1 MEKIINKIK
10 SVPEIYGEYC
20 FDKTTLR
27 QRVPKR
33 VFKEFLEV
41 QSGKKELTL
50 SIAEV
55 VANAMKDWAI
65 EKGATH
71 FTHWFQPLNGLTA
84 EKHDS
89 FVSPIG
95 DGQIIMEF
103 SGKELIKGEP
113 DASSFPNGGLRSTFE
128 ARGYT
133 AWDTTSPAF
142 LKDDNTGVTLYI
154 PTAFVA
160 YTGEALDKKVPLLR
174 SMKAVERQALRI
186 LKILGNETSQ
196 DVTTCLGV
204 EQEYFLVEKKLFNR
218 RLDLAHTGRTLFG
231 ANAAKSQELRNHYFG
246 TIEERVAAFMRELD
260 TELWKLGIPSKT
272 KHNEVAPNQFELAP
286 VYSSSNVATDQNQ
299 LVMDTMFKVA
309 NRHDL
314 VALLHEK
321 PFAGVNGSGKHN
333 NWSLATDDGINL
345 FEPGKNPKEN
355 AQFLIFVAAVIK
367 AVDKYAPLI
376 RLSTASASNDN
387 RLGGH
392 EAPPAIISIFLGD
405 ELETIFKKTDEKSEI
420 KGKLEIGVDSLP
432 KLPMDITDRNRT
444 SPFAF
449 TGNKFEFRMPGS
461 SQSTSTPNI
470 MINTIMADVLKEFAD
485 ELDGLEDK
493 TKGVQKLVSKTYK
506 EHKKII
512 FSGNGYGEEWVEEAQ
527 KRGLTNLKS
536 TTDVLKYYIDPE
548 TVELFARQ
556 GVLSEGELISRY
568 NIYAE
573 NYYNQIVTES
583 AVMIKMAIQDIYPAS
598 NRYALEI
605 SDIIKRSSKILG
617 EEFATT
623 QKDLLASILKN
634 NAGLYSVAKKLEGKL
649 EDLNNLEDITLSVHF
664 TKEELLPLM
673 KELRIYGDN
682 LENIV
687 EHKMW
692 PFPTYED
699 LLFKL

>member
-548 TVELFARQ
+548 TVELFGRQ

>member
-204 EQEYFLVEKKLFNR
+204 EQEYFLVEKKLFNK

-493 TKGVQKLVSKTYK
+493 TKGIQKLVSKTYK

-512 FSGNGYGEEWVEEAQ
+512 FSGNGYGEEWVEEAK

-548 TVELFARQ
+548 TVELFGRQ

-634 NAGLYSVAKKLEGKL
+634 NAGLYNVAKKLEGKL
-649 EDLNNLEDITLSVHF
+649 EDLNNLEDITLSIHF

-687 EHKMW
+687 EHKTW

>member
-1 MEKIINKIK
+1 MEKIINAAK
-10 SVPEIYGEYC
+10 SIPEIYGDYC

-27 QRVPKR
+27 QRVPKS

-41 QSGKKELTL
+41 QNGKKELTL

-55 VANAMKDWAI
+55 IANAMKDWAI
-65 EKGATH
+65 AKGATH

-142 LKDDNTGVTLYI
+142 LKGDNTGVTLYI

-174 SMKAVERQALRI
+174 SMNAVENQALRI
-186 LKILGNETSQ
+186 LKILGNDTSKS
-196 DVTTCLGV
+196 VTTCLGA
-204 EQEYFLVEKKLFNR
+204 EQEYFLVEKNLFNK

-231 ANAAKSQELRNHYFG
+231 ANAAKSQDLRNHYFG

-260 TELWKLGIPSKT
+260 TELWRLGIPSKT

-286 VYSSSNVATDQNQ
+286 VYGTSNVATDQNQ
-299 LVMDTMFKVA
+299 LVMDMMNKIA

-345 FEPGKNPKEN
+345 LEPGKNPKEN

-405 ELETIFKKTDEKSEI
+405 ELETIFKKTDEKSET

-461 SQSTSTPNI
+461 SQSTSTPNV

-485 ELDGLEDK
+485 ELEEIEDK
-493 TKGVQKLVSKTYK
+493 TKGIQKLVSKTYK

-512 FSGNGYGEEWVEEAQ
+512 FSGNGYGEEWVEEA
-527 KRGLTNLKS
+527 KRRGLPNLKS
-536 TTDVLKYYIDPE
+536 TTDVLEYYTAPE
-548 TVELFARQ
+548 TIELFGRH

-568 NIYAE
+568 NIYAD
-573 NYYNQIVTES
+573 NYHNQIVTES

-598 NRYALEI
+598 NRYALELAE
-605 SDIIKRSSKILG
+605 IIKKSSKILG
-617 EEFATT
+617 AEFASTQRELLTT
-623 QKDLLASILKN
+623 ILKN
-634 NAGLYSVAKKLEGKL
+634 NAGLYSTAKKLEGKL
-649 EDLNNLEDITLSVHF
+649 EELEKLEETTLSVHF
-664 TKEELLPLM
+664 TKDELLPLM
-673 KELRIYGDN
+673 KELRTYGDN
-682 LENIV
+682 LESVV

-692 PFPTYED
+692 PFPTYEE

>member
-548 TVELFARQ
+548 TVELFGRQ

-649 EDLNNLEDITLSVHF
+649 EDLNNLEDITLSIHF

-687 EHKMW
+687 EHKTW

>member
-548 TVELFARQ
+548 TVELFGRQ

-634 NAGLYSVAKKLEGKL
+634 NAGLYNVAKKLEGKL
-649 EDLNNLEDITLSVHF
+649 EDLNNLEDITLSIHF

-687 EHKMW
+687 EHKTW

>member
-1 MEKIINKIK
+1 MQNINHETK
-10 SVPEIYGEYC
+10 SIPEIYGDYC

-27 QRVPKR
+27 QRIPKS
-33 VFKEFLEV
+33 VFKKFLEV
-41 QSGKKELTL
+41 QNGRKELTL

-89 FVSPIG
+89 FISPIG

-113 DASSFPNGGLRSTFE
+113 DASSFPSGGLRSTFE

-142 LKDDNTGVTLYI
+142 LKDDNTGLTLYI
-154 PTAFVA
+154 PTAFVS

-174 SMKAVERQALRI
+174 SMNAVETQALRI
-186 LKILGNETSQ
+186 LKILGNNSSEK
-196 DVTTCLGV
+196 VTACLGA
-204 EQEYFLVEKKLFNR
+204 EQEYFLVEKNLFNK

-260 TELWKLGIPSKT
+260 SELWRLGIPSKT

-286 VYSSSNVATDQNQ
+286 VFGTSNVATDQNQ
-299 LVMDTMFKVA
+299 LVMDTMVKIA

-321 PFAGVNGSGKHN
+321 PFAAVNGSGKHN
-333 NWSLATDDGINL
+333 NWSLATNDGINL
-345 FEPGKNPKEN
+345 FDPGKNPKEN
-355 AQFLIFVAAVIK
+355 AQFLIFVTAVLK
-367 AVDKYAPLI
+367 AVDTYAPLL

-405 ELETIFKKTDEKSEI
+405 ELETIFKKTDEKLDT
-420 KGKLEIGVDSLP
+420 KAKLEIGVDSLP

-461 SQSTSTPNI
+461 SQTTATPNVI
-470 MINTIMADVLKEFAD
+470 LNTIMADVLKEFAD
-485 ELDGLEDK
+485 ELEGVEDK
-493 TKGVQKLVSKTYK
+493 TKGIQKLVSKTYK
-506 EHKKII
+506 EHKRII
-512 FSGNGYGEEWVEEAQ
+512 FSGNGYGEEWVKEAE
-527 KRGLTNLKS
+527 KRGLPNLKS
-536 TTDVLKYYIDPE
+536 TTDVLGTYISTE
-548 TVELFARQ
+548 TIELFKRQ
-556 GVLSEGELISRY
+556 GVLSEDELISRY
-568 NIYAE
+568 NIHGEDYCT
-573 NYYNQIVTES
+573 QIVTES
-583 AVMIKMAIQDIYPAS
+583 SVMIKMAIQDIYPVS
-598 NRYALEI
+598 NRYALELAEM
-605 SDIIKRSSKILG
+605 IKKSSKILG
-617 EEFATT
+617 EAFIIT
-623 QKDLLASILKN
+623 QKELLTSILEN
-634 NAGLYSVAKKLEGKL
+634 NAGLYNTAKKLEEKL
-649 EDLNNLEDITLSVHF
+649 TELEKLEDITVSTNF
-664 TKEELLPLM
+664 TKDELLPLM

-682 LENIV
+682 LEEIV

>member
-1 MEKIINKIK
+1 MLKNNIK
-10 SVPEIYGEYC
+10 LKNVTEIYGDYC

-27 QRVPKR
+27 QRVPKS

-41 QSGKKELTL
+41 QKGRKELTL

-71 FTHWFQPLNGLTA
+71 FTHWFHPLNGLTA

-142 LKDDNTGVTLYI
+142 LKDDNTGITLYI

-174 SMKAVERQALRI
+174 SMNALEIQALRI
-186 LKILGNETSQ
+186 LKILGNSHSKH
-196 DVTTCLGV
+196 VTTCLGA
-204 EQEYFLVEKKLFNR
+204 EQEYFLVEKKLFNSR
-218 RLDLAHTGRTLFG
+218 MDLAHTGRTLFG
-231 ANAAKSQELRNHYFG
+231 AKSAKSQESRNHYFG
-246 TIEERVAAFMRELD
+246 TIEERVAAFMRDLD
-260 TELWKLGIPSKT
+260 FELWRLGIPSKT

-286 VYSSSNVATDQNQ
+286 VYSTTNVATDQNQ
-299 LVMDTMFKVA
+299 LLMDTINKIA
-309 NRHDL
+309 SRHDL

-321 PFAGVNGSGKHN
+321 PFADVNGSGKHN
-333 NWSLATDDGINL
+333 NWSLSTDDGINL

-355 AQFLIFVAAVIK
+355 AQFLIFIVAVIK
-367 AVDKYAPLI
+367 AVDKYAPLL
-376 RLSTASASNDN
+376 RLATASASNDQ

-405 ELETIFKKTDEKSEI
+405 ELESIFKSTDETI
-420 KGKLEIGVDSLP
+420 KMGHKLEIGVDSLP

-461 SQSTSTPNI
+461 SQSTSTPNV
-470 MINTIMADVLKEFAD
+470 MLNTIMADVLKEFAD
-485 ELDGLEDK
+485 ELEGVEDK
-493 TKGVQKLVSKTYK
+493 NKGIQKLVSRIYNA
-506 EHKKII
+506 HKRVI
-512 FSGNGYGEEWVEEAQ
+512 FSGNGYGEDWVKIACE
-527 KRGLTNLKS
+527 KGLPNFVS
-536 TTDVLKYYIDPE
+536 TADVLKYYLASE
-548 TVELFARQ
+548 TVTLFKTHS
-556 GVLSEGELISRY
+556 VLSEGELISRY
-568 NIYAE
+568 NIYSE
-573 NYYNQIVTES
+573 NYYTQIVTEAS
-583 AVMIKMAIQDIYPAS
+583 VMIKMAIQDIYPAA
-598 NRYALEI
+598 NKYTLELA
-605 SDIIKRSSKILG
+605 DVIKKSSKILG
-617 EEFATT
+617 EDLVIT
-623 QKDLLASILKN
+623 QKELLQKVLKN
-634 NAGLYSVAKKLEGKL
+634 NTLLYKASKELENKLKELESIKDISKKVE
-649 EDLNNLEDITLSVHF
+649 F
-664 TKEELLPLM
+664 TRSNILPLM
-673 KELRIYGDN
+673 GKLRTPADELE
-682 LENIV
+682 LSV
-687 EHKMW
+687 EHKLW
-692 PFPTYED
+692 PFPTYEE

>member
-1 MEKIINKIK
+1 MEKNINQTKTI
-10 SVPEIYGEYC
+10 PEIYGDYC

-27 QRVPKR
+27 QRIPKR
-33 VFKEFLEV
+33 VFKEFIEV
-41 QSGKKELTL
+41 QRGKKELTL

-174 SMKAVERQALRI
+174 SMNALENQALRI
-186 LKILGNETSQ
+186 LKILGNDTSKH
-196 DVTTCLGV
+196 VTTCLGA
-204 EQEYFLVEKKLFNR
+204 EQEYFLVEKELFNR

-231 ANAAKSQELRNHYFG
+231 ASAAKSQELRSHYYG
-246 TIEERVAAFMRELD
+246 TIEERVATFMRELD

-299 LVMDTMFKVA
+299 LVMDTMNKIA
-309 NRHDL
+309 NRHNL

-392 EAPPAIISIFLGD
+392 EAPPAIISIFLGN
-405 ELETIFKKTDEKSEI
+405 ELETIFKKTDEKSKI

-461 SQSTSTPNI
+461 SQSTSTPNV
-470 MINTIMADVLKEFAD
+470 MINTIIADVLKEFAD
-485 ELDGLEDK
+485 ELEGLENK
-493 TKGVQKLVSKTYK
+493 TKGIQKLVSKTYN
-506 EHKKII
+506 EHKRII
-512 FSGNGYGEEWVEEAQ
+512 FSGNGYGEEWVEEAK
-527 KRGLTNLKS
+527 KRGLPNLKS
-536 TTDVLKYYIDPE
+536 TTDVLEYYIAPE
-548 TVELFARQ
+548 TIKLFERQ

-573 NYYNQIVTES
+573 NYYTQIVTES
-583 AVMIKMAIQDIYPAS
+583 AVMIKMAIQDIYPVS
-598 NRYALEI
+598 NRYALEVA
-605 SDIIKRSSKILG
+605 DIIKRISKILG
-617 EEFATT
+617 EESTMT
-623 QKDLLASILKN
+623 QKELLSSILKN
-634 NAGLYSVAKKLEGKL
+634 NAGLYNTAKKLEEKL
-649 EDLNNLEDITLSVHF
+649 EELNNLENITLSVHY
-664 TKEELLPLM
+664 TKDKLLPLM

-682 LENIV
+682 LEEIL
-687 EHKMW
+687 EHKIW
-692 PFPTYED
+692 PFPTYEE

>member
-1 MEKIINKIK
+1 MKKIITETK
-10 SVPEIYGEYC
+10 SLPEIYGDYC

-27 QRVPKR
+27 QRVPKS

-41 QSGKKELTL
+41 QNGRKELTL

-71 FTHWFQPLNGLTA
+71 YTHWFQPLNGLTA

-103 SGKELIKGEP
+103 SGKELIKGES
-113 DASSFPNGGLRSTFE
+113 DASSFPSGGLRSTFE

-142 LKDDNTGVTLYI
+142 LKDDNTGITLYI

-174 SMKAVERQALRI
+174 SMNAIEKQALRI
-186 LKILGNETSQ
+186 LRILGNNTSKHI
-196 DVTTCLGV
+196 TTCLGA
-204 EQEYFLVEKKLFNR
+204 EQEYFLVEKNLFNK

-231 ANAAKSQELRNHYFG
+231 AKPAKSQELRSHYYG

-260 TELWKLGIPSKT
+260 FELWRLGIPSKT

-286 VYSSSNVATDQNQ
+286 IYSTTNVATDQNQ
-299 LVMDTMFKVA
+299 LVMDTINKMA
-309 NRHDL
+309 SRHDL

-321 PFAGVNGSGKHN
+321 PFADVNGSGKHN

-355 AQFLIFVAAVIK
+355 AQFLIFIAAVIK
-367 AVDKYAPLI
+367 AVDKYAPLL

-405 ELETIFKKTDEKSEI
+405 ELETIFKKTDEKL
-420 KGKLEIGVDSLP
+420 KTRNKLEIGVDSLP

-461 SQSTSTPNI
+461 SQSTSTPNV
-470 MINTIMADVLKEFAD
+470 MLNTIMADVLKEFAD
-485 ELDGLEDK
+485 ELEGMEDK
-493 TKGVQKLVSKTYK
+493 TKGIQKLVSKTYK
-506 EHKKII
+506 EHKRII
-512 FSGNGYGEEWVEEAQ
+512 FSGNGYGEEWVKEAE
-527 KRGLTNLKS
+527 KRGLPNLKS
-536 TTDVLKYYIDPE
+536 TTDALGAYTTPE
-548 TVELFARQ
+548 TIELFGRH

-573 NYYNQIVTES
+573 NYYTQIVTES
-583 AVMIKMAIQDIYPAS
+583 TVMIKMAVQDIYPAS
-598 NRYALEI
+598 NRYALELAE
-605 SDIIKRSSKILG
+605 IIKKSSKILG
-617 EEFATT
+617 EEFTVT
-623 QKDLLASILKN
+623 QEELLAYILKN
-634 NAGLYSVAKKLEGKL
+634 NAELYKSSKKLEEKL
-649 EDLNNLEDITLSVHF
+649 EELNNLENITLRVNF
-664 TKEELLPLM
+664 TKDELLPLM
-673 KELRIYGDN
+673 KKLRTHGDN
-682 LENIV
+682 LEGVV

-692 PFPTYED
+692 PFPTYEE

>member
-1 MEKIINKIK
+1 MK
-10 SVPEIYGEYC
+10 SNVEVKNVTEIYGNYC

-27 QRVPKR
+27 QRVPKS

-41 QSGKKELTL
+41 QNGRKELTL
-50 SIAEV
+50 RIAEV

-71 FTHWFQPLNGLTA
+71 FTHWFHPLNGLTA

-142 LKDDNTGVTLYI
+142 LKDDNTGITLYI
-154 PTAFVA
+154 PTAFVS

-174 SMKAVERQALRI
+174 SMNAVEIQALRI
-186 LKILGNETSQ
+186 LKVLGNEHSKH
-196 DVTTCLGV
+196 VTTSLGA
-204 EQEYFLVEKKLFNR
+204 EQEYFLVEKELFNA

-231 ANAAKSQELRNHYFG
+231 AKLAKSQELRNHYFG
-246 TIEERVAAFMRELD
+246 SIEERVAAFMRDLD
-260 TELWKLGIPSKT
+260 FELWRLGIPSKT
-272 KHNEVAPNQFELAP
+272 KHNEVAPNQFEIAP
-286 VYSSSNVATDQNQ
+286 VYSTTNVATDQNQ
-299 LVMDTMFKVA
+299 LLMDTINKIA
-309 NRHDL
+309 SRHDL
-314 VALLHEK
+314 IALLHEK
-321 PFAGVNGSGKHN
+321 PFADINGSGKHN
-333 NWSLATDDGINL
+333 NWSLTTDDGINL

-367 AVDKYAPLI
+367 AVDKYAPLL
-376 RLSTASASNDN
+376 RLSTASASNDQ

-405 ELETIFKKTDEKSEI
+405 ELESVFKSTDETIDTRS
-420 KGKLEIGVDSLP
+420 KLEIGVDALP

-461 SQSTSTPNI
+461 SQTTSTPNI
-470 MINTIMADVLKEFAD
+470 MLNTIMADVLKEFAD
-485 ELDGLEDK
+485 ELEGVEDK
-493 TKGVQKLVSKTYK
+493 NKGIQKLISKTYNA
-506 EHKKII
+506 HKRVI
-512 FSGNGYGEEWVEEAQ
+512 FSGNGYGEDWVKMAEE
-527 KRGLTNLKS
+527 KGLPNLTS
-536 TTDVLKYYIDPE
+536 TADALKYYIAPE
-548 TVELFARQ
+548 TIELFKTHS
-556 GVLSEGELISRY
+556 VLSEGELTSRY

-573 NYYNQIVTES
+573 NYYTQIIAE
-583 AVMIKMAIQDIYPAS
+583 ANIMIKMAIQDIYPVA
-598 NRYALEI
+598 NRYTIEL
-605 SDIIKRSSKILG
+605 SDMIKKTSKILG
-617 EEFATT
+617 EEWVTT
-623 QKDLLASILKN
+623 QKELLKEILENTTSLYKTSKELEEQLKVIAAMN
-634 NAGLYSVAKKLEGKL
+634 NIDKQVDFSR
-649 EDLNNLEDITLSVHF
+649 NII
-664 TKEELLPLM
+664 LPLM
-673 KELRIYGDN
+673 EKLRVPADKLELSIDKK
-682 LENIV
+682 L
-687 EHKMW
+687 W
-692 PFPTYED
+692 PFPTYEE

>member
-1 MEKIINKIK
+1 MK
-10 SVPEIYGEYC
+10 SNVEVKNVTEIYGNYC

-27 QRVPKR
+27 QRVPKS

-41 QSGKKELTL
+41 QNGRKELTL
-50 SIAEV
+50 RIAEV

-71 FTHWFQPLNGLTA
+71 FTHWFHPLNGLTA

-142 LKDDNTGVTLYI
+142 LKDDNTGITLYI
-154 PTAFVA
+154 PTAFVS

-174 SMKAVERQALRI
+174 SMNAVEIQAMRI
-186 LKILGNETSQ
+186 LKILGNETSKH
-196 DVTTCLGV
+196 VTTSLGA
-204 EQEYFLVEKKLFNR
+204 EQEYFLVEKKLFNS

-231 ANAAKSQELRNHYFG
+231 AKLAKSQELRNHYFG
-246 TIEERVAAFMRELD
+246 TIEERVASFMRDLD
-260 TELWKLGIPSKT
+260 FELWRLGIPSKT
-272 KHNEVAPNQFELAP
+272 KHNEVAPNQFEIAP
-286 VYSSSNVATDQNQ
+286 VYSSTNVATDQNQ
-299 LVMDTMFKVA
+299 LLMDTINKISS
-309 NRHDL
+309 RHDL
-314 VALLHEK
+314 IALLHEK
-321 PFAGVNGSGKHN
+321 PFADINGSGKHN
-333 NWSLATDDGINL
+333 NWSLTTDDGINL

-367 AVDKYAPLI
+367 AVDKYAPLL
-376 RLSTASASNDN
+376 RLSTASASNDQ

-405 ELETIFKKTDEKSEI
+405 ELESVFKSTDETIDTRS
-420 KGKLEIGVDSLP
+420 KLEIGVDALP

-470 MINTIMADVLKEFAD
+470 ILNTIMADILKEFAD
-485 ELDGLEDK
+485 ELEGVENK
-493 TKGVQKLVSKTYK
+493 NKGIQKLISKTYNA
-506 EHKKII
+506 HKRVI
-512 FSGNGYGEEWVEEAQ
+512 FSGNGYGEDWVKIAEE
-527 KRGLTNLKS
+527 KGLPNLTS
-536 TTDVLKYYIDPE
+536 TADALKYYIAPE
-548 TVELFARQ
+548 TIELFKTHS
-556 GVLSEGELISRY
+556 VLSEGELISRY

-573 NYYNQIVTES
+573 NYYTQIIAE
-583 AVMIKMAIQDIYPAS
+583 ANIMIKMAIQDIYPVA
-598 NRYALEI
+598 NRYAIEL
-605 SDIIKRSSKILG
+605 SDMIKKTSKILG
-617 EEFATT
+617 EESTMT
-623 QKDLLASILKN
+623 QRELLVEILENSTALYKTSKELEDQLEVIKTLDNVDKQVDFSRNVILPIMEKLRVPADKLELSID
-634 NAGLYSVAKKLEGKL
+634 KKL
-649 EDLNNLEDITLSVHF
+649 
-664 TKEELLPLM
+664 
-673 KELRIYGDN
+673 
-682 LENIV
+682 
-687 EHKMW
+687 W
-692 PFPTYED
+692 PFPTYEE